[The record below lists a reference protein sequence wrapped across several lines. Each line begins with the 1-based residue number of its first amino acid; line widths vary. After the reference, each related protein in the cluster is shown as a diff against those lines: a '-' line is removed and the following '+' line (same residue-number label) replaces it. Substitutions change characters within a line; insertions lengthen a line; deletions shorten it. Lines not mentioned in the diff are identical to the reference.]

1 MKRRD
6 FICGASCFLAGFALS
21 KFADNKFSPKDE
33 YPIIK
38 KEFNEIYIEAAS
50 HCNLNCKGCDAFSPL
65 SKKEFVTYDDLV
77 RDFTQLKELFPDRN
91 IDILFL
97 GGEPLLNPELTK
109 MVEFTREL
117 FPNGK
122 NEIMTNGILLA
133 EMDETFWKT
142 LARSNTKLRITK
154 HPIYIDRNI
163 AEKQAEK
170 YGIKIEY
177 DIIETDK
184 IFDLST
190 RQPIPNLSPKLI
202 NTRKY
207 AKNFL
212 HEWGKTTIDIKGC
225 QDYVKKRYICPHRNY
240 GTAYT
245 RGNLY
250 FCWIHAHI
258 NAFIDYFK
266 LDMKIDKDSFLKISD
281 IKSAKEL
288 EDFISSP
295 NKLCRFCKQ
304 CHSLPECYNKFSIP
318 WNFSKRELSE
328 WT

>member
-21 KFADNKFSPKDE
+21 KFANDNFSQKSN

-38 KEFNEIYIEAAS
+38 KEFNEIYIEVAS

-142 LARSNTKLRITK
+142 LARANTKLRITK
-154 HPIYIDRNI
+154 HPIYIDRSI

-170 YGIKIEY
+170 YGVEIEY
-177 DIIETDK
+177 DIIKTDK
-184 IFDLST
+184 LYDLYTKQPVNNEVST
-190 RQPIPNLSPKLI
+190 KILTKLEKE
-202 NTRKY
+202 TCP
-207 AKNFL
+207 
-212 HEWGKTTIDIKGC
+212 HPWGKPVIDLRGSQNWKDRSINCIHKSNAASYC
-225 QDYVKKRYICPHRNY
+225 
-240 GTAYT
+240 
-245 RGNLY
+245 RGNIY
-250 FCWIHAHI
+250 YCWIHSHL

-266 LDMKIDKDSFLKISD
+266 LDMKINKDSYLKVSD
-281 IKSAKEL
+281 ITTAKEI

-295 NKLCRFCKQ
+295 NKICRFCKQ
-304 CHSLPECYNKFSIP
+304 CHNICFEDKIID
-318 WNFSKRELSE
+318 WDFSKRELSE